1 MRKHLSLA
9 LALVLCLS
17 LLTTGAWAAEGTVTV
32 PDGNLSED
40 LGQSGALVDA
50 EYVFDNYQIS
60 IKEDT
65 TDEIVDYVIA
75 VTADNIAW
83 YVMDGHGGYWCPVAF
98 IAPEDVTTVSI
109 ATARFSDAIQ
119 IAQKEAKPLELSD
132 VPVFGE
138 SKGFIY
144 SVDAIMADEKYISV
158 KWGDSEWVTYYIDT
172 KDANIAS
179 SEITLGD
186 SANYL
191 YGSITDSLWGW
202 SYNYRLDITLR
213 GVRETTHNGV
223 TGNWTSF
230 TVEAPAGAVTAE
242 TGASSTSTDLI
253 LANPTRTD
261 IENGGVSFYK
271 DLGDITDN
279 NRVFAV
285 RWLDGEGKAIGTDI
299 IFANYLYT
307 LEDNRMII
315 EHVYVYDEGGDYL
328 NDVTASVVD
337 GTHIVLSGEAL
348 GSIQTYTIELVTS
361 AGRLRIPDIQIDE
374 SGAFYHVQDGEAH
387 RFDSMRYPDLS
398 EETIPDEFEAES
410 LVITFEADFDTKYE
424 HVDKIETGN
433 TQTSVSGNIP
443 AENKDT
449 VEDTLNSIE
458 ALYDLTN
465 LAMEQAVPVVNDIP
479 GLTEA
484 AGNALPGATDVSVVV
499 KPYIEVEAT
508 EYDETDGT
516 FKVEITAKYDTY
528 AVAGNEEKKLEN
540 LDGASGEL
548 QLDEPITISIDLPG
562 SYTSDS
568 VYVIH
573 QKNNKYYYYDANVS
587 VNDEKMH
594 VIFTSHNGL
603 SPFEFVIG
611 ENPSVAK
618 IGGVGYG
625 TLQEAIDDA
634 DDNAI
639 ITLLKNGTAVIDR
652 EVIFTISNP
661 NGYTANI
668 TAANGY
674 RLVENNGV
682 YTVVEDTTPSRPGS
696 SVGSSTYRI
705 SVVQPEGGT
714 IETNVTRAAEG
725 DTVRVTATPDEGYH
739 LVYIT
744 VDDERISGTSFEMP
758 DHAVEVSAVFERD
771 GEEPP
776 FTDVEAGDWFYEY
789 VQYVYENGLM
799 DGVSDTLFNPDGN
812 MTRAMFWAVLARIDG
827 ETVTGD
833 TWMEDARAWAMES
846 GVSDGTEPEANVTRE
861 MLVTMLY
868 RYAGLPETDGS
879 GAGIFDDGETVS
891 VWAYD
896 AMSWALNNGVITGVS
911 DDMLLPGNTATRAQC
926 AAILMR
932 YMELQAE

>member
-17 LLTTGAWAAEGTVTV
+17 LLTTGALAAEGTVGEVTV
-32 PDGNLSED
+32 PRDVLNDPFGASGVLVESKHVFKNYSVSLGESNEDG
-40 LGQSGALVDA
+40 
-50 EYVFDNYQIS
+50 
-60 IKEDT
+60 
-65 TDEIVDYVIA
+65 VDYVVK
-75 VTADNIAW
+75 VTADDIAW
-83 YVMDGHGGYWCPVAF
+83 HMKGDMGGYWCPVAF
-98 IAPEDVTTVSI
+98 LAPDGVTTVSV
-109 ATARFSDAIQ
+109 AAGHNMYELQERQLTARPIDISNNP
-119 IAQKEAKPLELSD
+119 IANNKNGIAH
-132 VPVFGE
+132 
-138 SKGFIY
+138 
-144 SVDAIMADEKYISV
+144 SVDANSRVDDNYISL
-158 KWGDSEWVTYYIDT
+158 KWGDSEAWVTYYIDT
-172 KDANIAS
+172 AYVNIVDPIVTMAG
-179 SEITLGD
+179 TG
-186 SANYL
+186 NYL
-191 YGSITDSLWGW
+191 YNSFEQSLAGSA
-202 SYNYRLDITLR
+202 YNYRLDITLR
-213 GVRETTHNGV
+213 GVGESTYNGV
-223 TGNWTSF
+223 TGNWAGF
-230 TVEAPAGAVTAE
+230 TVQAPEGAVSAE
-242 TGASSTSTDLI
+242 TGVSVTSTDLI
-253 LANPTRTD
+253 LADPTQT
-261 IENGGVSFYK
+261 ELNNGGVTFYK
-271 DLGDITDN
+271 NLGDDSDHS
-279 NRVFAV
+279 RVFAV
-285 RWLDGEGKAIGTDI
+285 RWRNENGEAIGTDI
-299 IFANYLYT
+299 FYANYEFT
-307 LEDNRMII
+307 LEDNSI
-315 EHVYVYDEGGDYL
+315 ELDYVIVYDEEGYSFPEGVDAEVVDGNHVVLTGTSLGSTQKYTL
-328 NDVTASVVD
+328 EFVTNIGRIRELVTVNNGSVVD
-337 GTHIVLSGEAL
+337 S
-348 GSIQTYTIELVTS
+348 SIMLTDPITN
-361 AGRLRIPDIQIDE
+361 
-374 SGAFYHVQDGEAH
+374 
-387 RFDSMRYPDLS
+387 LS
-398 EETIPDEFEAES
+398 ETQRANPLTVTVTTEFDNRYENIDKVEAGKTEATVSASIPEGD
-410 LVITFEADFDTKYE
+410 
-424 HVDKIETGN
+424 IERVQAAAN
-433 TQTSVSGNIP
+433 SVSS
-443 AENKDT
+443 A
-449 VEDTLNSIE
+449 
-458 ALYDLTN
+458 YDLTS
-465 LAMEQAVPVVNDIP
+465 LAMQQAVPEVNDIP
-479 GLTEA
+479 NLTSV
-484 AGNALPGATDVSVVV
+484 ALDTIKEVVPDATDVSVVV
-499 KPYIEVEAT
+499 RPYLEVEAT
-508 EYDETDGT
+508 AYNETEGT
-516 FKVEITAKYDTY
+516 FSVEITAKYDTY
-528 AVAGNEEKKLEN
+528 AVAGDEEVKLEDLN
-540 LDGASGEL
+540 GASGEL

-562 SYTSDS
+562 SYSSENNS
-568 VYVIH
+568 VYVVH
-573 QKNNKYYYYDANVS
+573 HKNNKYYYYDANVS

-668 TAANGY
+668 TAANGFE
-674 RLVENNGV
+674 LIKNGDI

-776 FTDVEAGDWFYEY
+776 FTDVETGDWFYEY

-799 DGVSDTLFNPDGN
+799 DGVSDTQFNPDGN

-846 GVSDGTEPEANVTRE
+846 GVSDGTEPEANITRE

-879 GAGIFDDGETVS
+879 GVGLFDDGETVS

>member
-17 LLTTGAWAAEGTVTV
+17 LLTTGALAAEGTVTV
-32 PDGNLSED
+32 PRDTLSDPYGE
-40 LGQSGALVDA
+40 SGVLAEP
-50 EYVFDNYQIS
+50 EYVF
-60 IKEDT
+60 EDYNVSLET
-65 TDEIVDYVIA
+65 STEAGVDHVVK
-75 VTADNIAW
+75 VTAVDVAW
-83 YVMDGHGGYWCPVAF
+83 HMKGDMGGYWCPVAF
-98 IAPEDVTTVSI
+98 LAPDEVTTVSV
-109 ATARFSDAIQ
+109 AAGRNMYEVRERQLTARPIDISNNP
-119 IAQKEAKPLELSD
+119 IADNKNGIAH
-132 VPVFGE
+132 
-138 SKGFIY
+138 
-144 SVDAIMADEKYISV
+144 SVDASSRVDDNYISL
-158 KWGDSEWVTYYIDT
+158 KWGDSDTWVTYYIDT
-172 KDANIAS
+172 AGVQIVDPTVTLANT
-179 SEITLGD
+179 E
-186 SANYL
+186 NYL
-191 YGSITDSLWGW
+191 YSNLDKSLAGSA
-202 SYNYRLDITLR
+202 YNYRLDITLR
-213 GVRETTHNGV
+213 GVGESTYNGV
-223 TGNWTSF
+223 TGNWAGF
-230 TVEAPAGAVTAE
+230 TVQAPEGAVSAE
-242 TGASSTSTDLI
+242 TGVASTSTDLI
-253 LANPTRTD
+253 LSNPTQTALD
-261 IENGGVSFYK
+261 NDSVTFYK
-271 DLGDITDN
+271 DLGDSMDQ

-285 RWLDGEGKAIGTDI
+285 RWLDSEGDAMSTDI
-299 IFANYLYT
+299 FFANYNYT
-307 LEDNRMII
+307 LDDNDMIL
-315 EHVYVYDEGGDYL
+315 EYVYVLNEDGSTYI
-328 NDVTASVVD
+328 NDVHAEVFDGNQVVLSGTALGSSQTFTLEFATNLGRIRDQITVNDGSVVD
-337 GTHIVLSGEAL
+337 G
-348 GSIQTYTIELVTS
+348 SITLT
-361 AGRLRIPDIQIDE
+361 D
-374 SGAFYHVQDGEAH
+374 
-387 RFDSMRYPDLS
+387 
-398 EETIPDEFEAES
+398 PDEGVPEAQNANPLTVTVQTEFEQSYENIDK
-410 LVITFEADFDTKYE
+410 VEAG
-424 HVDKIETGN
+424 ETEATASEN
-433 TQTSVSGNIP
+433 MPEAVKDSVLAAAKS
-443 AENKDT
+443 
-449 VEDTLNSIE
+449 VNST
-458 ALYDLTN
+458 YDLTN

-528 AVAGNEEKKLEN
+528 AVAGNEEEKLED

-562 SYTSDS
+562 SYSSENNS
-568 VYVIH
+568 VYVVH
-573 QKNNKYYYYDANVS
+573 HKNNKYYYYDAKVG
-587 VNDEKMH
+587 VNDGKMH
-594 VIFTSHNGL
+594 VTFTSHNGL

-618 IGGVGYG
+618 IDGIGFI
-625 TLQEAIDDA
+625 TLQDAIDEV
-634 DDNAI
+634 
-639 ITLLKNGTAVIDR
+639 KNGDSIEIFGDGTAVIDR
-652 EVIFTISNP
+652 EVIFKISNP

-776 FTDVEAGDWFYEY
+776 FTDVETGDWFYEY

-868 RYAGLPETDGS
+868 RYAGSPETDGS
-879 GAGIFDDGETVS
+879 GVGLFDDGETVS

>member
-1 MRKHLSLA
+1 M
-9 LALVLCLS
+9 
-17 LLTTGAWAAEGTVTV
+17 
-32 PDGNLSED
+32 
-40 LGQSGALVDA
+40 
-50 EYVFDNYQIS
+50 
-60 IKEDT
+60 
-65 TDEIVDYVIA
+65 
-75 VTADNIAW
+75 
-83 YVMDGHGGYWCPVAF
+83 
-98 IAPEDVTTVSI
+98 
-109 ATARFSDAIQ
+109 
-119 IAQKEAKPLELSD
+119 
-132 VPVFGE
+132 
-138 SKGFIY
+138 
-144 SVDAIMADEKYISV
+144 
-158 KWGDSEWVTYYIDT
+158 
-172 KDANIAS
+172 
-179 SEITLGD
+179 
-186 SANYL
+186 
-191 YGSITDSLWGW
+191 
-202 SYNYRLDITLR
+202 
-213 GVRETTHNGV
+213 
-223 TGNWTSF
+223 
-230 TVEAPAGAVTAE
+230 
-242 TGASSTSTDLI
+242 
-253 LANPTRTD
+253 
-261 IENGGVSFYK
+261 
-271 DLGDITDN
+271 
-279 NRVFAV
+279 
-285 RWLDGEGKAIGTDI
+285 
-299 IFANYLYT
+299 
-307 LEDNRMII
+307 
-315 EHVYVYDEGGDYL
+315 
-328 NDVTASVVD
+328 
-337 GTHIVLSGEAL
+337 
-348 GSIQTYTIELVTS
+348 
-361 AGRLRIPDIQIDE
+361 
-374 SGAFYHVQDGEAH
+374 
-387 RFDSMRYPDLS
+387 
-398 EETIPDEFEAES
+398 
-410 LVITFEADFDTKYE
+410 
-424 HVDKIETGN
+424 
-433 TQTSVSGNIP
+433 SGNIP

-573 QKNNKYYYYDANVS
+573 QKNNKYYYYDAKVG
-587 VNDEKMH
+587 VNDGKMH
-594 VIFTSHNGL
+594 VTFTSHNGL

-682 YTVVEDTTPSRPGS
+682 YTVVEETTPSRPGS

-725 DTVRVTATPDEGYH
+725 DTVKVTATPDEGYH
-739 LVYIT
+739 LVCIT

-758 DHAVEVSAVFERD
+758 DHAVEVSALFERD

-776 FTDVEAGDWFYEY
+776 FTDVETGDWFYEY

-868 RYAGLPETDGS
+868 RYAGSPETDGS
-879 GAGIFDDGETVS
+879 GVGLFDDGETVS